1 MARSRW
7 LDRPEFRQD
16 TSTKSG
22 PRVNPPRERLLEA
35 VRAHPNEWAKV
46 AEYKGDKHAG
56 KKRTHQMVRRDEM
69 ALRRYVASH
78 YPLEDWAFSTR
89 LVKGTWADRDLR
101 IMFRGT
107 LTPEDAEHLRE
118 KRMAAYSSRVKKG
131 ETLAE
136 QRANRRRALAEFEQE
151 QNRLRRERM
160 G

>member
-1 MARSRW
+1 MARGKW

-16 TSTKSG
+16 TSRNQG
-22 PRVNPPRERLLEA
+22 PKVNPPREKLLEA

-46 AEYKGDKHAG
+46 AEYKGGRHDG
-56 KKRTHQMVRRDEM
+56 RKRTFQLMRNDEM
-69 ALRRYVASH
+69 ALRRYVAKH

-89 LVKGTWADRDLR
+89 RVKDTWADRDLR

-107 LTPEDAEHLRE
+107 LTPEVAAEMRE
-118 KRMAAYSSRVKKG
+118 ARTIAYNTRMKKG

-136 QRANRRRALAEFEQE
+136 QRAARERARAELEQE